1 MRKIFLI
8 IFLLIFLT
16 TYVTANQGIWLTNS
30 EIVALPTSGTAWTY
44 VKSIADQSA
53 CTPALA
59 IQADECNTR
68 TLAQALVFVRLGDET
83 YRQKVISE
91 LLVVADGNTEAGARS
106 LALGREVGA
115 YVISADLIDL
125 PSYDPA
131 LNTRFRTKIRNLL
144 TMYAP
149 GGGVNSLTECAELRP
164 NNWGNHCGATR
175 VAIARYLGDE
185 QILDRQAQ
193 VFKGYLGDRS
203 SYAGFD
209 YGELWWQCNQN
220 LPVGLNPQGCTIQGH
235 TVDGVMPDDQRRN
248 SCVFQW
254 PPCKEGYVWEGL
266 QGSTVEAELLYRA
279 GYDAWSWENQA
290 LKRALTWL
298 HTPHFAGNTPYPADG
313 NDDTGDDRWTPW
325 LVNFAY
331 GSGFT
336 HIAAPQMGKNMAFTD
351 WTHNRVR
358 TQQTCAQQGGICC
371 AAGNSCSGSSVPAS
385 DCSTTCCIGTC
396 LPPDTVPPSVSITSP
411 TNNQQ
416 VSGTI
421 TITATASDNVQVA
434 GVQFKVDSNN
444 IGSEDTSSPYAVS
457 WNTATVSNGNHIL
470 TAVAR
475 DTSQNTATSQQINV
489 NVQNIDSIPP
499 DITNVQAVSIT
510 SNSASITWTT
520 TNDPSDSQVEY
531 GLTTSYGSQT
541 TLNTNLVTSHS
552 ELITGLQASTLYHY
566 RVKSRDS
573 SNNLA
578 TSIDFT
584 FATIQSQP
592 GIEQVTYNLQRGLNF
607 ITVPLELSNTDIIQV
622 LSPILPE
629 VDKVYSFYNGRWL
642 IFRNR
647 VNAPSSLSTIEPLRG
662 YIVKMKNPRSFTLQG
677 TIDNNRQLQLSSG
690 WSLIGTNSLTSTPIS
705 TALQGLS
712 YDSVWS
718 YDTNT
723 NTYIE
728 LNLGSG
734 SLNSTKAYWAQLSN
748 AGTFNP

>member
-1 MRKIFLI
+1 MVKVVDINRILVLT
-8 IFLLIFLT
+8 LLITLSL
-16 TYVTANQGIWLTNS
+16 VTNVNANNGIWISSFELET
-30 EIVALPTSGTAWTY
+30 LPTSGASWNNM
-44 VKSIADQSA
+44 KAEADQSV
-53 CTPALA
+53 CTPVLSN
-59 IQADECNTR
+59 QDDNCNVR
-68 TLAQALVFVRLGDET
+68 VMAQALVFAKLRQET
-83 YRQKVISE
+83 YRTKVVSAITNIVNS
-91 LLVVADGNTEAGARS
+91 GTYNGRS
-106 LALGREVGA
+106 LALGRELGA
-115 YVISADLIDL
+115 YVLSADLIDL
-125 PSYDPA
+125 
-131 LNTRFRTKIRNLL
+131 NTFNPTLDAQFRSKIRELL
-144 TMYAP
+144 TTFTS
-149 GGGVNSLTECAELRP
+149 GGPTNLEDCHEQRP
-164 NNWGNHCGATR
+164 NNWGTMCGGSRAA
-175 VAIARYLGDE
+175 VAAYLGDNAK
-185 QILDRQAQ
+185 LARVAQ

-203 SYAGFD
+203 SYSGFS
-209 YGELWWQCNQN
+209 YGDLSWQCNPS
-220 LPVGLNPQGCTIQGH
+220 LPVGINPQGCIKEGH
-235 TVDGVMPDDQRRN
+235 NIDGVMPDDQRRCG
-248 SCVFQW
+248 SFSW
-254 PPCKEGYVWEGL
+254 PPCNTGYAWEGQ
-266 QGSTVEAELLYRA
+266 QGILAQAIILSKQ
-279 GYDAWSWENQA
+279 GYDVWNWENRAILRAHSWKVNIGNNQA
-290 LKRALTWL
+290 
-298 HTPHFAGNTPYPADG
+298 GG
-313 NDDTGDDRWTPW
+313 DDTWQPW
-325 LVNFAY
+325 VVNFYYNTNFLAL
-331 GSGFT
+331 S
-336 HIAAPQMGKNMAFTD
+336 PSNPGKNIGWTD
-351 WTHNRVR
+351 WTHQGVA
-358 TQQTCAQQGGICC
+358 QPPQTCTQQGGICC
-371 AAGNSCSGSSVPAS
+371 VSGNSCSGSSVLAS

-396 LPPDTVPPSVSITSP
+396 IPPDTTPPTVSITSP

-421 TITATASDNVQVA
+421 TITATASDNVGVL
-434 GVQFKVDSNN
+434 GVQFKVDGNN
-444 IGSEDTSSPYAVS
+444 IGSEDPSSPYSVPL
-457 WNTATVSNGNHIL
+457 NTATLSNGNHIL
-470 TAVAR
+470 TSVAR
-475 DTSQNTATSQQINV
+475 DSQNTAASLPITI
-489 NVQNIDSIPP
+489 NVQNAGDTTPP
-499 DITNVQAVSIT
+499 LITNVQAVSIT

-520 TNDPSDSQVEY
+520 NEPSDSRVEF
-531 GLTTSYGSQT
+531 GLTQSYGSQT

-552 ELITGLQASTLYHY
+552 ELITGLQSSTLYHY